1 MLCSSCLACRFRPN
15 LTRSVQF
22 KAVRATMCCASRAL
36 LGSFGPQIFVVQRW
50 LFGMEQDITQV
61 FPVCN
66 MWLSIMKWK
75 VPHLSGSAQ
84 NRQVLPNAVCKSSIS
99 RAVVGNPYQMV
110 RNILGYRVLFS
121 KQFPP
126 PPLSIPQAE
135 VKALWSR
142 SVGYPHNF
150 MCRAFSIHLL
160 RKSLLS
166 EQKR

>member
-66 MWLSIMKWK
+66 MWLSIMKGK
-75 VPHLSGSAQ
+75 VPHLICRGSAQ
-84 NRQVLPNAVCKSSIS
+84 NRQVLPNAVCKSSTS

-126 PPLSIPQAE
+126 PPP
-135 VKALWSR
+135 VDPTSR
-142 SVGYPHNF
+142 SEG
-150 MCRAFSIHLL
+150 
-160 RKSLLS
+160 SL
-166 EQKR
+166 EQISGVPPPFHV